1 MSTKTANRIN
11 IIGFKDLR
19 LNADKYINAIARG
32 KSFTVVRRSKP
43 IFNIIP
49 VDEWGD
55 EGKWETVV
63 DFRRQ
68 DGKGGI
74 HMEDFAKMLRKSING
89 QKRKISK

>member
-1 MSTKTANRIN
+1 MNTKTS

-32 KSFTVVRRSKP
+32 RSFTVVRRSKP

-55 EGKWETVV
+55 EGKWESLI
-63 DFRRQ
+63 DFRSK
-68 DGKGGI
+68 DKKGGI
-74 HMEDFAKMLRKSING
+74 RMEDFAKMFRKSLYG
-89 QKRKISK
+89 QKRKILK

>member
-1 MSTKTANRIN
+1 MATKTN

-19 LNADKYINAIARG
+19 LNADKYISAIARG

-43 IFNIIP
+43 IFNITP

-55 EGKWETVV
+55 EGKWETLV
-63 DFRRQ
+63 DFKSK

-74 HMEDFAKMLRKSING
+74 RMEDFAKMLRKSING
-89 QKRKISK
+89 QKR

>member
-1 MSTKTANRIN
+1 MSMKTKNLTS
-11 IIGFKDLR
+11 IIGLKDLR
-19 LNADKYINAIARG
+19 LNADKYINAVASGR
-32 KSFTVVRRSKP
+32 SFTVVRRSKP

-55 EGKWETVV
+55 EGTWKPLV
-63 DFRRQ
+63 DFRSQ
-68 DGKGGI
+68 DSKGGI

>member
-1 MSTKTANRIN
+1 MTTKINNRTS

-55 EGKWETVV
+55 EGKWKTVV
-63 DFRRQ
+63 DFTKFR
-68 DGKGGI
+68 KGGVRA
-74 HMEDFAKMLRKSING
+74 EEVLASL
-89 QKRKISK
+89 KRLEKYE

>member
-1 MSTKTANRIN
+1 MNTKTS

-32 KSFTVVRRSKP
+32 RSFTVVRRSKP

-55 EGKWETVV
+55 EGKWESLI
-63 DFRRQ
+63 DFRSK
-68 DGKGGI
+68 DKKGGI
-74 HMEDFAKMLRKSING
+74 RMEDFAQMFRKSIYG
-89 QKRKISK
+89 QKRKILK

>member
-1 MSTKTANRIN
+1 MAIKMKNIPS

-55 EGKWETVV
+55 KGVWETVV
-63 DFRRQ
+63 DFSKFK
-68 DGKGGI
+68 KGGVL
-74 HMEDFAKMLRKSING
+74 MEDFAKMLRKSING
-89 QKRKISK
+89 QKGKIS